1 MEVKVPSVGESVT
14 EVTIAQWLTG
24 VGTWVEVDQPLVSV
38 ESDKADMEIPSP
50 IAGTIREVLKS
61 EGEDADVG
69 EIIAIIEP
77 GEKPAGQSKAGATTS
92 KPISAKET
100 AESSNGHVMPAAA
113 RVLGENGIAASEIAG
128 SGPGGR
134 VLKEDAKAAV
144 KSETKSAKQD
154 PAPKGGSPA
163 PAPVAVSGGSRD
175 TETVRMSRL
184 RQTIATRLV
193 EAQNNAAIL
202 TTFNEVDMS
211 AVMAMR
217 KEFQEEFI
225 SAHGIKLGFMS
236 FFVKAS
242 IEALKR
248 FPGVNARIDGKDV
261 IYHHYYDIGVAI
273 GGGKGL
279 VVPVIRNAERL
290 SMAGVEQ
297 SIAEYAKRAKDGS
310 IRLDELQGG
319 TFSIS
324 NGGVYGSMLSTPIL
338 NPPQSGILGL
348 HNIQKRAVVVNDAVV
363 VRPMMYIAL
372 SYDHRIVDGR
382 EAVGFLKHV
391 KECIETPSRMLV
403 EV

>member
-77 GEKPAGQSKAGATTS
+77 GDKPAGQSKAEARSSKAT
-92 KPISAKET
+92 PAKET
-100 AESSNGHVMPAAA
+100 AESSTGHVMPAAA
-113 RVLGENGIAASEIAG
+113 RVLGENGMAASEIAG

-144 KSETKSAKQD
+144 KSETKSTKQA
-154 PAPKGGSPA
+154 PAPKESSPA

>member
-77 GEKPAGQSKAGATTS
+77 GDKPAGQSNAEATSS
-92 KPISAKET
+92 KPTPANET

-144 KSETKSAKQD
+144 KSEAKSAKQA
-154 PAPKGGSPA
+154 PAPKESSPA